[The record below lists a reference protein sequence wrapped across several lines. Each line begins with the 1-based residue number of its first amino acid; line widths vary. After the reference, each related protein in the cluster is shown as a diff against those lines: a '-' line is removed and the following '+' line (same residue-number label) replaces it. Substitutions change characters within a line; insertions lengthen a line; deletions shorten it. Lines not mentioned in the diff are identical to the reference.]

1 MGEMNAP
8 TIIVNGHTFYQCFI
22 IFRMPY
28 TRASGRVRE
37 KMENSVENFAK

>member
-8 TIIVNGHTFYQCFI
+8 TIILNGYTFYQCFI

-28 TRASGRVRE
+28 TV
-37 KMENSVENFAK
+37 